1 MEYDPTDCFCIFY
14 QIMPFNIISYYILR
28 RAGNRLRLISGIE
41 GANGFLRFGNHIADI
56 RAF

>member
-14 QIMPFNIISYYILR
+14 QIMPLNIISYYILR